1 MKKLADLTSNLRPQ
15 ASYQLLIDGT
25 WSDGSQKNTFESFNP
40 ATGERLTT
48 IAIAEKEDVDRAV
61 DAAWRAFETWS
72 RTSLQ
77 ERSKYLLEIADRL
90 EAEATRF
97 ATLETL
103 DNGKPIRETMNVDVP
118 LAIDH
123 FRYFA
128 GVIRAESDEANLINQ
143 DSLSIVL
150 SEPIGVVGQI
160 IPWNFPLLM
169 GAWKIA
175 PALAAGNCIVIKP
188 SSDTSISVL
197 ELGRILNEVLP
208 KGVVSILTGGGSTT
222 GNHILAHEGF
232 SKFAFTG
239 STEIG
244 YNVAKAAA
252 DKLIPATLELGGKS
266 ANIVFDD
273 AQIDKAIDGALMGIL
288 FNQGQVCCAGSRLFI
303 QRGIYDEF
311 LKRLQAKFESVKV
324 GDPLDPDT
332 QMGAQINEKQLKQIL
347 GYVDIAREEGATILT
362 GGKRAHETGAF
373 LCPTAIVDVK
383 PNMRIEK
390 EEVFG
395 PVVAI
400 IVFDTEEEVIKW
412 ANDSE
417 YGLGGAVWT
426 RDINRA
432 FRVAKSI
439 RTGRIW
445 VNTYNELPAHSPFGG
460 YKKSGIGRETH
471 KMILD
476 AYTQKK
482 NIYISFNEKLTGFY

>member
-1 MKKLADLTSNLRPQ
+1 MRLLSEINGDLRPDE
-15 ASYQLLIDGT
+15 SYQLLIDGE
-25 WSDGSQKNTFESFNP
+25 WCDGAQGKTLESFNP
-40 ATGERLTT
+40 ATGEKLTE
-48 IAIAEKEDVDRAV
+48 IAVAEKEDVDRAV
-61 DAAWRAFETWS
+61 KSAWAAFETWS
-72 RTSLQ
+72 KTSPQ
-77 ERSKYLLEIADRL
+77 ERSKYLLKIADRL
-90 EAEATRF
+90 EEEASRF

-103 DNGKPIRETMNVDVP
+103 DNGKPIRETTNVDIP

-175 PALAAGNCIVIKP
+175 PALAAGNCVVIKP
-188 SSDTSISVL
+188 SSDTSITIL

-208 KGVVSILTGGGSTT
+208 KGVVSVLTGGGSTT
-222 GNHILAHEGF
+222 GNHILEHEGF

-239 STEIG
+239 STNVG

-252 DKLIPATLELGGKS
+252 EKLIPATLELGGKS
-266 ANIVFDD
+266 ANIIFDD

-311 LKRLQAKFESVKV
+311 LTRLKEKFESVRV

-347 GYVDIAREEGATILT
+347 SYVDIAKEEGATILT
-362 GGKRAHETGAF
+362 GGGRAYEQGAF
-373 LCPTAIVDVK
+373 LRPTAIVDVK

-400 IVFDTEEEVIKW
+400 IAFDTEEEAIEW

-432 FRVAKSI
+432 FRVAKAV
-439 RTGRIW
+439 RTGRMW

-482 NIYISFNEKLTGFY
+482 NIYISFNEQLTGFY

>member
-1 MKKLADLTSNLRPQ
+1 MRLLSEINGDLRPDD
-15 ASYQLLIDGT
+15 AYQLLIDGE
-25 WSDGSQKNTFESFNP
+25 WCDGAQGKTFDSFNP
-40 ATGERLTT
+40 ATGEKLTE

-61 DAAWRAFETWS
+61 TSAWKAFETWS
-72 RTSLQ
+72 KTSPQ
-77 ERSKYLLEIADRL
+77 ERSKYLLKIADRL
-90 EAEATRF
+90 EEEAARF

-103 DNGKPIRETMNVDVP
+103 DNGKPIRETTNVDIP

-188 SSDTSISVL
+188 SSDTSITIL

-222 GNHILAHEGF
+222 GNHILEHEGF

-252 DKLIPATLELGGKS
+252 EKLIPATLELGGKS

-288 FNQGQVCCAGSRLFI
+288 FNQGQVCCAGSRLFV

-311 LKRLQAKFESVKV
+311 IQRLKEKFESVKV
-324 GDPLDPDT
+324 GCPLDPNT
-332 QMGAQINEKQLKQIL
+332 QMGAQINEKQLNQIL
-347 GYVDIAREEGATILT
+347 KYVDIAKAEGATILT
-362 GGKRAHETGAF
+362 GGKRAHAEGAF

-395 PVVAI
+395 PVVAV
-400 IVFDTEEEVIKW
+400 IVFDTEEEVIAW

-432 FRVAKSI
+432 FRVAKSV
-439 RTGRIW
+439 RTGRVW

-482 NIYISFNEKLTGFY
+482 NIYISFNENLTGFY

>member
-1 MKKLADLTSNLRPQ
+1 MKKLADISSNLRPQ
-15 ASYQLLIDGT
+15 DSYQLLINGIWTDGA
-25 WSDGSQKNTFESFNP
+25 DKKTFESFNP
-40 ATGERLTT
+40 ATGEKLAT

-61 DAAWRAFETWS
+61 ASAWETFRTWS
-72 RTSLQ
+72 LTSPQ

-103 DNGKPIRETMNVDVP
+103 DNGKPIRETTNVDVP
-118 LAIDH
+118 LAVDH

-128 GVIRAESDEANLINQ
+128 GVIRAESDEANLINK

-208 KGVVSILTGGGSTT
+208 KGVVSVLTGGGSTT
-222 GNHILAHEGF
+222 GNYILEHEGF

-252 DKLIPATLELGGKS
+252 EKLIPATLELGGKS
-266 ANIVFDD
+266 ANIVFED

-288 FNQGQVCCAGSRLFI
+288 FNQGQVCCAGSRLFV
-303 QRGIYDEF
+303 QRTIYDEF
-311 LKRLQAKFESVKV
+311 ITRLKEKFESVKV
-324 GDPLDPDT
+324 GDPLDPNT

-347 GYVDIAREEGATILT
+347 GYVDIAKEEGATILT
-362 GGKRAHETGAF
+362 GGKRAHDHGAF

-400 IVFDTEEEVIKW
+400 IAFDTEEEAVTW

-432 FRVAKSI
+432 FRVARAV
-439 RTGRIW
+439 RTGRMW

-471 KMILD
+471 KMMLD